1 MSMTRILTRSAL
13 SLVLI
18 LCLGSTG
25 WAICRSRPLN
35 PVADICWSCIF
46 PVQFGGRLTL
56 GNMQGNT
63 PPEDRSPPVCAC
75 LSGGSVTIGVTVS
88 FYEPAR
94 MIETVQDA
102 YCFPSLGTQMANP
115 QPGFLNGSKSD
126 SAVHDGS
133 KIFQQAHYYILPI
146 FQLMN
151 LFADFP
157 CLEDEDFD
165 LAYMTEVDPTWS
177 NDVLAFLLNPEALLF
192 ANPVSQLSCIPDSTA
207 ANAGYPLDPLFWCMG
222 SWGGSYPLTGSIEGR
237 DDTTAN
243 AGLAARMLFK
253 LGREMLL
260 FDTGS
265 DPCGSRLT
273 PIWKKSLYRL
283 QIARPVRGSDCIP
296 IGRSDFLWGAGKNP
310 PLGAGQNGSNN
321 FLWIL
326 TRKNKC
332 CVGYSP

>member
-1 MSMTRILTRSAL
+1 MVRAWFRCLA
-13 SLVLI
+13 VLL
-18 LCLGSTG
+18 LCLVATTA
-25 WAICRSRPLN
+25 WARCQSRPIN
-35 PVADICWSCIF
+35 PLTDICWSCIF
-46 PVQFGGRLTL
+46 PVQFGGRLTV
-56 GNMQGNT
+56 GNT
-63 PPEDRSPPVCAC
+63 QGDQPPEDRSPPVCVC
-75 LSGGSVTIGVTVS
+75 SNGGSVTIGTTVS

-94 MIETVQDA
+94 MIETVQDP
-102 YCFPSLGTQMANP
+102 YCFPSLGSQMSNP
-115 QPGFLNGSKSD
+115 QPGFQGGSKAD
-126 SAVHDGS
+126 TEQADGA
-133 KIFQQAHYYILPI
+133 KIFQQAHYYVLPV

-157 CLEDEDFD
+157 CLEQKGFD
-165 LAYMTEVDPTWS
+165 LAYMTEVDPMWS

-192 ANPVSQLSCIPDSTA
+192 ANPVSQLSCVPDSVA

-243 AGLAARMLFK
+243 IGLAARMLFK

-265 DPCGSRLT
+265 SACGAIMT
-273 PIWKKSLYRL
+273 PIWRKSLYRL
-283 QIARPVRGSDCIP
+283 QEARPVRGNECIP
-296 IGRSDFLWGAGKNP
+296 IGRSDFIWGAGKNP
-310 PLGAGQNGSNN
+310 PTGVGQNAPNN

-332 CVGYSP
+332 CIGYSP